1 MKYKDCPSR
10 RTCLQGET
18 QCLDAGCDLNRVNNK
33 KEHEQHVEGL
43 SNFLHQLI
51 RERDKEKDNEGG
63 WE

>member
-18 QCLDAGCDLNRVNNK
+18 QCMDAKCDINAVKNK

-43 SNFLHQLI
+43 SNLLQELI
-51 RERDKEKDNEGG
+51 KERDKGKRDEG
-63 WE
+63 E